1 MSNALIIDVVR
12 TPIGRFGGGLL
23 EHSATDLATI
33 VLKALIERNSIPGEA
48 VEEVILGQ
56 VLQGG
61 SGINVGR
68 TAAMKAGLPV
78 SVYGSTIN
86 NACAS
91 GMKAMDMAR
100 QGILL
105 GEGDVYLAG
114 GAESMSNVPY
124 YVREMRWGHKLF
136 NTEMV
141 DGVMDGLTCPVTG
154 MGMGLTAE
162 EIASRTGITR
172 EEMDAWA
179 LRSQERAAAA
189 IAAGRFADEI
199 VPVPLE
205 GPNARSH
212 RASGPGPDTGGTAAG
227 MRPLLTTDEHPRET
241 SLEALA
247 GLKPAF
253 KPDGCITA
261 GNASGINDGAAA
273 CLIASPEAA
282 ERHGWTA
289 RAAILGSALAGVE
302 PEVMGLGPI
311 DAVRKLCDKLDLSV
325 DDFELVELNEA
336 FAVQAVA
343 VIRELGL
350 DEERVNVNGSGIALG
365 HPIGATGARIVCSLL
380 YEMERRDLHLGLATL
395 CQGGGMG
402 MAMAIERQG

>member
-282 ERHGWTA
+282 ERHGWTP

>member
-1 MSNALIIDVVR
+1 MPTACIIDAVR

-23 EHSATDLATI
+23 EHSAADLATL
-33 VLKALIERNSIPGEA
+33 VLKALLERAFADERAYAA
-48 VEEVILGQ
+48 VDEVILGQ

-61 SGINVGR
+61 SGVNLARV
-68 TAAMKAGLPV
+68 AALRAGLPN
-78 SVYGSTIN
+78 SVCASTVNI
-86 NACAS
+86 ACAS
-91 GMKAMDMAR
+91 GMKALDMAR
-100 QGILL
+100 QGLVL
-105 GEGDVYLAG
+105 GEGEVYLAG

-124 YVREMRWGHKLF
+124 YVKDMRWGHKLF
-136 NTEMV
+136 NAEMT
-141 DGVMDGLTCPVTG
+141 DGVMDGLTCSVTG

-179 LRSQERAAAA
+179 LGSQEKAAAA

-199 VPVPLE
+199 IPVPRKKRV
-205 GPNARSH
+205 G
-212 RASGPGPDTGGTAAG
+212 ASVPDA
-227 MRPLLTTDEHPRET
+227 LTTDEHPRQT

-273 CLIASPEAA
+273 CLLATADAA
-282 ERHGWTA
+282 ARHGWTP
-289 RAAILGSALAGVE
+289 RATILGSALAGIE

-311 DAVRKLCDKLDLSV
+311 DAVRKLCTQLGV
-325 DDFELVELNEA
+325 AVGDFELVELNEA

-343 VIRELGL
+343 VVRELGL
-350 DEERVNVNGSGIALG
+350 DEARVNVNGSGVALG

-380 YEMERRDLHLGLATL
+380 YEMERRDLTLGLATL
-395 CQGGGMG
+395 CVGGGMG
-402 MAMAIERQG
+402 MAMAVERPE

>member
-1 MSNALIIDVVR
+1 
-12 TPIGRFGGGLL
+12 
-23 EHSATDLATI
+23 
-33 VLKALIERNSIPGEA
+33 
-48 VEEVILGQ
+48 
-56 VLQGG
+56 
-61 SGINVGR
+61 
-68 TAAMKAGLPV
+68 
-78 SVYGSTIN
+78 
-86 NACAS
+86 
-91 GMKAMDMAR
+91 
-100 QGILL
+100 
-105 GEGDVYLAG
+105 VYLAG

-141 DGVMDGLTCPVTG
+141 DGVMDGLTCSVTG

-199 VPVPLE
+199 VPVPRKKAD
-205 GPNARSH
+205 PVN
-212 RASGPGPDTGGTAAG
+212 
-227 MRPLLTTDEHPRET
+227 TDEHPRQT
-241 SLEALA
+241 SLDALA
-247 GLKPAF
+247 GLRPAF

-282 ERHGWTA
+282 ERHGWTP
-289 RAAILGSALAGVE
+289 RAAILGSALAGIE

-311 DAVRKLCDKLDLSV
+311 DAVRKLCDKLDLGV

-395 CQGGGMG
+395 CIGGGMG